1 MKARVDEERCV
12 ARICTTI
19 CPSVFEL
26 NDDGY
31 STVTVPEVPSEFE
44 DAVRDA
50 SCSVQSRPLKQV
62 RSLNAQRL
70 RHPH

>member
-1 MKARVDEERCV
+1 MKARVDEERC
-12 ARICTTI
+12 RGHGICTTI

-31 STVTVPEVPSEFE
+31 STVTVPEVPPEFE

-50 SCSVQSRPLKQV
+50 VKECPEQAIEAS
-62 RSLNAQRL
+62 
-70 RHPH
+70 

>member
-1 MKARVDEERCV
+1 VKARVDEERC
-12 ARICTTI
+12 RGHGICTTI

-31 STVTVPEVPSEFE
+31 STVIVPEVPAEFE

-50 SCSVQSRPLKQV
+50 VQQCPEQAIEAS
-62 RSLNAQRL
+62 
-70 RHPH
+70 

>member
-1 MKARVDEERCV
+1 MKAWVDPDRC
-12 ARICTTI
+12 RGHGICTTI

-31 STVTVPEVPSEFE
+31 STVTVDAIPAEFE

-50 SCSVQSRPLKQV
+50 VKECPEQAIEAS
-62 RSLNAQRL
+62 
-70 RHPH
+70 